1 MSILDNAYGDTIEA
15 RLRYIGATEI
25 KKIHGILY
33 FIEFEIYD
41 NLKVSYT
48 YNINSKNKYY
58 LQRIRPYPIPE
69 GVFDK
74 EYEIVSFIEK
84 DIQKFINAKKSNN
97 FDLFLK
103 ITDELNTIC
112 FDIEELFLNY
122 NIDKMDLD
130 KLKYEL
136 DNILNLFENSRKRS
150 PKIDMINK

>member
-15 RLRYIGATEI
+15 RLRYIGATDI

-33 FIEFEIYD
+33 FIEFEID
-41 NLKVSYT
+41 NNLKVSYT

-58 LQRIRPYPIPE
+58 LQRIKPYPIPE

-84 DIQKFINAKKSNN
+84 DIKKFMNAKKSNN

-122 NIDKMDLD
+122 NIDKMDLN
-130 KLKYEL
+130 KLKHET
-136 DNILNLFENSRKRS
+136 DIILNLFENSKKRS
-150 PKIDMINK
+150 PKININHK

>member
-1 MSILDNAYGDTIEA
+1 MNILDNAYGDTIEA
-15 RLRYIGATEI
+15 RLRYIGATDI

-33 FIEFEIYD
+33 FIEFEID
-41 NLKVSYT
+41 NNLKVSYT

-58 LQRIRPYPIPE
+58 LQRIKPYPIPE

-84 DIQKFINAKKSNN
+84 DIKKFMNAKKSNN

-103 ITDELNTIC
+103 ITDELNTIS

-130 KLKYEL
+130 KLKFEL
-136 DNILNLFENSRKRS
+136 DNILNLFERSKNRS
-150 PKIDMINK
+150 PKIDILDK

>member
-33 FIEFEIYD
+33 FIEFEIDD

-58 LQRIRPYPIPE
+58 LQRIKPYPIPE

>member
-33 FIEFEIYD
+33 FIEFEIDD

>member
-33 FIEFEIYD
+33 FIEFEIDD

-58 LQRIRPYPIPE
+58 LQRIKPYPIPE

-136 DNILNLFENSRKRS
+136 DNILSLFKNSRKRS